1 MRTRESFSRPFG
13 RNVVSDDN
21 SAPPKGRELQNEQT
35 HAAKRRVFHPG
46 FGRNFQPGVK
56 LPNHSHS
63 QGTLVTEHLVN
74 TTGLADVGHG
84 VLYREV
90 TLLHDEFDGFD
101 RIGQIKREVLGLI
114 SFD

>member
-1 MRTRESFSRPFG
+1 
-13 RNVVSDDN
+13 
-21 SAPPKGRELQNEQT
+21 
-35 HAAKRRVFHPG
+35 
-46 FGRNFQPGVK
+46 
-56 LPNHSHS
+56 
-63 QGTLVTEHLVN
+63 
-74 TTGLADVGHG
+74 LADVGHG